1 MSVLVFTIFALAACG
16 GALAVVLAQNVVRM
30 AFWLIISLSSVAG
43 LFFLLNAD
51 FVGATQLLI
60 YVGGTVVLLIFGVML
75 TAQGPYVNL
84 KTNPAEVVISM
95 AVGGVVFA
103 MLVAAFSGVNWTAN
117 SERLTAEFGSATVQT
132 AGYNQQ
138 GEGSTVRRI
147 GGALSGLRTES
158 LRDGRPVDRPGYLLP
173 FEIVSV
179 HLLVVLVGASYLAR
193 AKRRT
198 NGNESGAGPTV

>member
-1 MSVLVFTIFALAACG
+1 MNEIVFAIFALAACG
-16 GALAVVLAQNVVRM
+16 GALAVVLSQNVVRM

-84 KTNPAEVVISM
+84 KTNPAQVVLSL
-95 AVGGVVFA
+95 AVGGAVFA
-103 MLVAAFSGVNWTAN
+103 MLVAAFSGVNWSGN
-117 SERLTAEFGSATVQT
+117 SERLSAEFGTASVQT
-132 AGYNQQ
+132 PGYNQQ

-158 LRDGRPVDRPGYLLP
+158 LRDGRAIERPGYLLP
-173 FEIVSV
+173 FEIVSM

-198 NGNESGAGPTV
+198 AGTEPATGPTA

>member
-1 MSVLVFTIFALAACG
+1 MGSIVFAIFALAACG
-16 GALAVVLAQNVVRM
+16 GALAVVLSQNVVRM

-43 LFFLLNAD
+43 LFFMLHAD

-84 KTNPAEVVISM
+84 KTNPAEMVLSL
-95 AVGGVVFA
+95 AVGGAVFA
-103 MLVAAFSGVNWTAN
+103 LLFAAFSGVKWEEN
-117 SERLTAEFGSATVQT
+117 SEKIEAKFGSASISNV
-132 AGYNQQ
+132 GYNQQ
-138 GEGSTVRRI
+138 DEGSTVRRI
-147 GGALSGLRTES
+147 GAALGGIRTES
-158 LRDGRPVDRPGYLLP
+158 LRDSKEIELPAYLLP

-193 AKRRT
+193 AKRRVAE
-198 NGNESGAGPTV
+198 GSAEAVSK